1 MNNPIKNN
9 INLRILLNI
18 VIIFIVFTSLKCT
31 YASFNKSYNLYDVKH
46 IVIESES
53 SPIELVGSDKEFKL
67 NLDINN
73 LDTKLENGVLTIKE
87 KNFDSNSIKLYI
99 PNTNSINNID
109 IVVKNQKIN
118 IDNIKVGTLN
128 LNYIESQSD
137 IKSITQSSS
146 IEGLNIECSEKSLLT
161 IENCILDELNIIS
174 KENSKILIKDNLI
187 KNIVMNTF
195 DFGTVYTSLKGNEN
209 DYNYKIN
216 CSNSITLGEK
226 CPIFINGIDCVLKD
240 VKNINIDKSIEV
252 NAFQKSNVYINF
264 DN

>member
-31 YASFNKSYNLYDVKH
+31 YASFNKSYNLDDVKH

-53 SPIELVGSDKEFKL
+53 SPIELVGSNKEFKL

-99 PNTNSINNID
+99 PNTNSINNI
-109 IVVKNQKIN
+109 
-118 IDNIKVGTLN
+118 
-128 LNYIESQSD
+128 
-137 IKSITQSSS
+137 
-146 IEGLNIECSEKSLLT
+146 
-161 IENCILDELNIIS
+161 ENCILDELNIIS

-195 DFGTVYTSLKGNEN
+195 DFGTVYTSLKGDEN

-216 CSNSITLGEK
+216 CFNSITLGEK
-226 CPIFINGIDCVLKD
+226 CSIFINGIDCVLKD